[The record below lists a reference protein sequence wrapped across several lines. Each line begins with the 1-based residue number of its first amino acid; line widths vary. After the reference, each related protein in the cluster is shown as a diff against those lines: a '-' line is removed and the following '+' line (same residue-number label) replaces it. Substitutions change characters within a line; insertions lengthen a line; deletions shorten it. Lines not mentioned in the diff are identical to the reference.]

1 LKFISDILVD
11 EFNIAIDFNYLESDL
26 LDINSHYNKND
37 GSCFWVVESKNDS
50 QIIGTVVIR
59 NLQGFTSDE
68 ASAVSEI
75 IFSKI
80 PQRFRI
86 GRQMVDTAID
96 FAKRMGHTIILLHS
110 SKKMNASRDLYL
122 KNGFIDIHRYNKNNH
137 RADIFMEKKL

>member
-11 EFNIAIDFNYLESDL
+11 EFNIAIDFNYLESNL

-68 ASAVSEI
+68 ASAE
-75 IFSKI
+75 SK
-80 PQRFRI
+80 RLFL
-86 GRQMVDTAID
+86 
-96 FAKRMGHTIILLHS
+96 AKS
-110 SKKMNASRDLYL
+110 
-122 KNGFIDIHRYNKNNH
+122 HRG
-137 RADIFMEKKL
+137 LG